1 MKKSRGRQRGRIVQL
16 IIALMLIVLTGII
29 VMRFSDQG
37 GERQSSASL
46 AVNSSSTASA
56 TPAPTPTPKPKQGSI
71 IITVTEEETGL
82 PVVGAE
88 ISVKGTGSAEAN
100 AETLATGSDG
110 TAKSGLL
117 DYGTSYTVSLTGASS
132 AYSIDQYET
141 TVSIGAPT
149 QTTAISLGLMEH
161 VKEVARAED
170 GTVSVSKSYMEIP
183 VIMQKP
189 ELPNG
194 CEITSLTA
202 VLNFYGYTA
211 DKLDMA
217 DNYLP
222 KEGWVR
228 KDGKLYGPDPNK
240 AYAGDPRMQPGGFF
254 SFAPPIVDAAEAY
267 IADNG
272 GSHTVTD
279 ITGST
284 REEIVEK
291 LMQGIPVVAWTT
303 LDLSAPKIGYF
314 WYFNDTG
321 ELYNA
326 PINLHVVVLNGYDVD
341 TNTLHVMNP
350 LEGQVSYSADTF
362 FKSYELMG
370 SHALIVEP

>member
-1 MKKSRGRQRGRIVQL
+1 MKKHKGRQRGRILQV
-16 IIALMLIVLTGII
+16 IIALLLIVLTGII
-29 VMRFSDQG
+29 VIRFMDTEEQETFLTEAG
-37 GERQSSASL
+37 SS
-46 AVNSSSTASA
+46 NTAESQ
-56 TPAPTPTPKPKQGSI
+56 TPAPTPTPKPKQG
-71 IITVTEEETGL
+71 TVIVSVMEEATGL

-88 ISVKGTGSAEAN
+88 ISLTSPGAVEAQEKIVTGA
-100 AETLATGSDG
+100 DG

-117 DYGTSYTVSLTGASS
+117 YYGDSYLVSLTGAAS
-132 AYSIDQYET
+132 AYSMDGNEIPITIE
-141 TVSIGAPT
+141 APT
-149 QTTAISLGLMEH
+149 QSADMSLSLKEH
-161 VKEVARAED
+161 VKEISRAED
-170 GTVSVSKSYMEIP
+170 GTVTISKVYMDMP

-228 KDGKLYGPDPNK
+228 KDGKLYGPNPDK
-240 AYAGDPRMQPGGFF
+240 AYAGDPRLQPGGFF

-303 LDLSAPKIGYF
+303 LDMSAPKIGYS

-326 PINLHVVVLNGYDVD
+326 PINLHVVVLNGYDAD
-341 TNTLHVMNP
+341 TNTLHIMNP
-350 LEGQVSYSADTF
+350 LEGQVSSSADTF

>member
-1 MKKSRGRQRGRIVQL
+1 MKKNRGNQRGRIVQV
-16 IIALMLIVLTGII
+16 IIALLLIVLAGII
-29 VMRFSDQG
+29 VIRFMDTEEQATFLSETHTSG
-37 GERQSSASL
+37 TAASQS
-46 AVNSSSTASA
+46 
-56 TPAPTPTPKPKQGSI
+56 PAPTPTPKPKQGSVVVS
-71 IITVTEEETGL
+71 VTEEATGL

-88 ISVKGTGSAEAN
+88 VSLTSLGAVEAQEKIVTGA
-100 AETLATGSDG
+100 DG
-110 TAKSGLL
+110 TAKSDLL
-117 DYGTSYTVSLTGASS
+117 NYGDSYVISLTGAAS
-132 AYSIDQYET
+132 AYSLDGNEIPVTIE
-141 TVSIGAPT
+141 APA
-149 QTTAISLGLMEH
+149 QKAEMSLSLKEH
-161 VKEVARAED
+161 VKEISRAED
-170 GTVSVSKSYMEIP
+170 GTVTISKAYMDIP

-202 VLNFYGYTA
+202 VLNYYGYTA

-222 KEGWVR
+222 KEGWIR
-228 KDGKLYGPDPNK
+228 KDGKLYGANPDK
-240 AYAGDPRMQPGGFF
+240 AYAGDPRLQPGGFF
-254 SFAPPIVDAAEAY
+254 SFAPPIIDAAESY

-272 GSHTVTD
+272 GSHTATD

-303 LDLSAPKIGYF
+303 LDLSAPKIGYSWRF
-314 WYFNDTG
+314 HDTG

-326 PINLHVVVLNGYDVD
+326 PINLHVVVLNGYDAD
-341 TNTLHVMNP
+341 SGTLHVMNP
-350 LEGQVSYSADTF
+350 LQGQVTYSADAF